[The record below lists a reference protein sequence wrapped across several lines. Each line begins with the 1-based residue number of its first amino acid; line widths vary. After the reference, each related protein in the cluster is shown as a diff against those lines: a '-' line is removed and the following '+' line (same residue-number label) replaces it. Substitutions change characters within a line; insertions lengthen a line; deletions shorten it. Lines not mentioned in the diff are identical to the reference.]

1 MAAKKTSKLISVD
14 NRGRLTLPSDVR
26 NGAETFSIELL
37 KDGSVKLTP
46 QEVIN
51 ITDASMLKSLK
62 KSVQQMKNGEVED
75 IPKEWLE

>member
-1 MAAKKTSKLISVD
+1 MAAKKKSKLISVD

-75 IPKEWLE
+75 VPKEWL